1 MSTPAVETRA
11 VRSPRAIPMR
21 TITLAAFVALLA
33 VAPLVL
39 PDFHVTLLD
48 YIGLYALVALGL
60 VLLTGVAGLTSFG
73 QAAFVGMGAYT
84 SAWLT
89 TTSSLPSWLAW
100 TGGSPWAGLLLGVA
114 LTLVV
119 AWMLGALTLR
129 LSGHY
134 LPLGTIAWGISL
146 YFLFGNLGF
155 LGGHTGLTGIP
166 SLEILGVPIR
176 DERSFYYL
184 IWAVVLAAIWV
195 TRNLLDSR
203 EGRAIRALK
212 GGAVMAESM
221 GIDTARSKI
230 VAFLIAAL
238 FAALSGWMYAH
249 MQRFVNPTPFGLG
262 FGIEYLF
269 MAVIGGAAHV
279 WGAVVGAGVVTIL
292 KQWLQ
297 DILPALLGQTGN
309 FEIIVFGVLMV
320 LVLHRA
326 PDGLWPIVA
335 RRFAAR
341 ERTAPRE
348 VPHAAPL
355 PRRTPVQAGRPLLEV
370 RGVSKRYGGLLANN
384 RIDLEVR
391 AGEVLA
397 LIGPNG
403 AGKSTLFDC
412 VSGVTTPTEGEVRFL
427 GERIDSMRSR
437 RIARLGMSRTFQHVR
452 LLPAMSVLE
461 NVAIGAH
468 LRGTRGVVSAALHAE
483 RAEERRL
490 LAEAARQI
498 ERVGLGDRMF
508 EAAGSLALGQ
518 QRVVEIARAL
528 AADPCLLLLDEPA
541 AGLRYLEKQA
551 LAELLDRLRKD
562 GMGVLLVEHDM
573 EFVMGLADRIVVM
586 EFGEKIAEGL
596 PNEVQSNPAV
606 LEAYLGG
613 ID

>member
-1 MSTPAVETRA
+1 MESAPVRA
-11 VRSPRAIPMR
+11 RARALPLR
-21 TITLAAFVALLA
+21 AAALVAFIALLA
-33 VAPLVL
+33 LAPLVL

-73 QAAFVGMGAYT
+73 QAAFVGLGAYA

-89 TTSSLPSWLAW
+89 TTPSPPAWLAW
-100 TGGSPWAGLLLGVA
+100 AAGSPWAGLALGIV

-146 YFLFGNLGF
+146 YFLFGNLQF

-166 SLEILGVPIR
+166 ALEAFGVPVR
-176 DERSFYYL
+176 DARGFFYL
-184 IWAVVLAAIWV
+184 IWAVVLGAIWI

-238 FAALSGWMYAH
+238 FAAVSGWMYAH

-269 MAVIGGAAHV
+269 MAVIGGASHV

-297 DILPALLGQTGN
+297 DLLPALLGQTGN
-309 FEIIVFGVLMV
+309 FEVIVFGVLMV

-335 RRFAAR
+335 RLFASR
-341 ERTAPRE
+341 ERASTRE
-348 VPHAAPL
+348 VPQGEPL
-355 PRRTPVQAGRPLLEV
+355 PRRALPARGTTLLEV
-370 RGVSKRYGGLLANN
+370 REVTKRYGGLLANN
-384 RIDLEVR
+384 RIGLDVR

-412 VSGVTTPTEGEVRFL
+412 VSGVIAPTDGEVRFL
-427 GERIDSMRSR
+427 GQRVDAMRAR
-437 RIARLGMSRTFQHVR
+437 RIA
-452 LLPAMSVLE
+452 
-461 NVAIGAH
+461 
-468 LRGTRGVVSAALHAE
+468 
-483 RAEERRL
+483 
-490 LAEAARQI
+490 
-498 ERVGLGDRMF
+498 
-508 EAAGSLALGQ
+508 
-518 QRVVEIARAL
+518 
-528 AADPCLLLLDEPA
+528 
-541 AGLRYLEKQA
+541 
-551 LAELLDRLRKD
+551 
-562 GMGVLLVEHDM
+562 
-573 EFVMGLADRIVVM
+573 
-586 EFGEKIAEGL
+586 
-596 PNEVQSNPAV
+596 
-606 LEAYLGG
+606 
-613 ID
+613 